1 MGARLQGF
9 AKGLV
14 IADKQIKA
22 LQAASSG
29 FFKGAS
35 SLLKQPQPRVYNL
48 VEGKAEPQG
57 AEQALGQGTDFG
69 KLDALGADLFGNLE
83 SDVLAPIEQWTF
95 AWNAV
100 QTRMKQLETMRL
112 EVDSR
117 RRVIMGLQGKT
128 TKQRAS
134 LDRAPSERRRGKY
147 EQQIEATWRK
157 TQHKEAK
164 LAVAIDRYQKFEEE
178 LSEELA
184 GLIRDAACLK
194 SYFSGCMELCR
205 EAHRS
210 AGNALN
216 AGLKD
221 PYPVKKIKSPAE
233 QKAAKAKAKEEAKKK
248 KKKAPST
255 DTSKTS
261 VGSDSSSVPPP
272 APPQAAAQAKNAKG
286 SGKSSVRSA
295 NDLYG
300 DDIEMPSPA

>member
-1 MGARLQGF
+1 
-9 AKGLV
+9 
-14 IADKQIKA
+14 
-22 LQAASSG
+22 
-29 FFKGAS
+29 
-35 SLLKQPQPRVYNL
+35 
-48 VEGKAEPQG
+48 
-57 AEQALGQGTDFG
+57 
-69 KLDALGADLFGNLE
+69 
-83 SDVLAPIEQWTF
+83 
-95 AWNAV
+95 
-100 QTRMKQLETMRL
+100 MKQLETMRL

-272 APPQAAAQAKNAKG
+272 APPQAAAQGKNAKG